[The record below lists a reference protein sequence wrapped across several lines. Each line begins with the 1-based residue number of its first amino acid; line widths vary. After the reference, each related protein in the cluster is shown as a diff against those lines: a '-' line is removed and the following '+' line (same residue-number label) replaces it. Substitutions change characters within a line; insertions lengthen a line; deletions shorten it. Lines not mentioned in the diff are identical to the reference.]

1 MTVPEATLTTGN
13 MRRRRTLIVTAYL
26 AGAIALL
33 AEATSE
39 YMLGPIQTELSL
51 STDATNQLGLIPDTA
66 GFLAVFLAGVLA
78 VRFGRRRLVTT
89 GALIFV
95 VGAITVG
102 LAPDYWT
109 LIAGRMLCGIG
120 GVTLTVL
127 GLSLISVLFTEPAHR
142 ARAFGVFGAIVPAV
156 FIVTPPLAA
165 WISDTLSWRYVT
177 IAWFAVGATVLV
189 LGLVS
194 VPREQSLQQR
204 QELVTPLLAGIALT
218 AVCIS
223 ATTLLESPAMAAAE
237 AAVAL
242 AAGAALG
249 IALRHGKSPSL
260 DIRGLRAPG
269 ALWAAAAVALAFAVN
284 ISFYFGL
291 YAQYRYDLPLARI
304 SMMFGLQEVAG
315 IAGSLLF
322 GAIAGRIG
330 APRAAILALLCV
342 AATIPLIFTVTAS
355 SSIWAVV
362 AVAVVVGVPMAGA
375 TGPLAQT
382 FMNFAP
388 ADGSDGASS
397 IYEALNNLGFVL
409 GGLAVGF
416 LAFSGFQRS
425 FTDHL
430 VEHGVAPVRAS
441 SIAADVRNGAVA
453 AELVARDPVPEPGL
467 AEVVNVEGAGFNQ
480 SQLDAMRIAGI
491 SLAVTDTLAAGTLVM
506 SLRRRRRMPDASDR
520 H

>member
-1 MTVPEATLTTGN
+1 
-13 MRRRRTLIVTAYL
+13 
-26 AGAIALL
+26 
-33 AEATSE
+33 
-39 YMLGPIQTELSL
+39 
-51 STDATNQLGLIPDTA
+51 
-66 GFLAVFLAGVLA
+66 
-78 VRFGRRRLVTT
+78 
-89 GALIFV
+89 
-95 VGAITVG
+95 
-102 LAPDYWT
+102 
-109 LIAGRMLCGIG
+109 
-120 GVTLTVL
+120 
-127 GLSLISVLFTEPAHR
+127 
-142 ARAFGVFGAIVPAV
+142 
-156 FIVTPPLAA
+156 
-165 WISDTLSWRYVT
+165 
-177 IAWFAVGATVLV
+177 
-189 LGLVS
+189 
-194 VPREQSLQQR
+194 
-204 QELVTPLLAGIALT
+204 
-218 AVCIS
+218 
-223 ATTLLESPAMAAAE
+223 MAAVE